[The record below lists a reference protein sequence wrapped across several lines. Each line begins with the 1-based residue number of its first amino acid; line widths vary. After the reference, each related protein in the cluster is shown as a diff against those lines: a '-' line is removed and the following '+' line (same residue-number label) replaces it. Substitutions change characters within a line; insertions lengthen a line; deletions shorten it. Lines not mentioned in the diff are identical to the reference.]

1 MGEPAITVVSD
12 SKGIGD
18 LSNDELEKILDAVL
32 PDGSIP
38 PAEPAPSTPEPETP
52 PAEPEPAAEPES
64 TPEPEP
70 EQDIEAQA
78 AALAAE
84 GERIRNE
91 KLQAD
96 LEFQRAHAS
105 RLAGEIGYLKEQIKS
120 IQRPSEPYE
129 PQSEA
134 ELDRLSQLEARLERS
149 ESERLRTEVAQA
161 VESAINALDSPSIA
175 DIDSQLADVI
185 PKYRGEFE
193 AAQAMQDPNMARQ
206 MATAVGRSIIAEA
219 MELKWQQDHAKFA
232 EMKAASTAGNAKAK
246 KAAAPSASGAVPPPA
261 AKPRTVADWSPA
273 ELDAWMKENLR

>member
-12 SKGIGD
+12 GKGIGD

-38 PAEPAPSTPEPETP
+38 APEPTPSPAPEPP
-52 PAEPEPAAEPES
+52 PAEPEPEATPEATPES
-64 TPEPEP
+64 EP
-70 EQDIEAQA
+70 DIEAEA
-78 AALAAE
+78 AAHAAE

-105 RLAGEIGYLKEQIKS
+105 RLAGEIGHLRKQIET

-149 ESERLRTEVAQA
+149 ESERLRAEVAQA

-175 DIDSQLADVI
+175 DIDSQLAEVI
-185 PKYRGEFE
+185 PKYKGEFE

-246 KAAAPSASGAVPPPA
+246 KDAAPSASGAVPPPA
-261 AKPRTVADWSPA
+261 QKPKTIADWSPS